1 MSSVPVSNSLTL
13 HRHATYQ
20 DLTDVAVGIS
30 SDDSPKLCHEPA
42 PWPRSPG
49 RSGLC
54 SRVGIWCWGCRFGIQ
69 NLGFTLQGTPNN
81 SDESPRMWCHQWDR
95 LELHASTTAKFTL
108 FRNRCLAH
116 CLGHL
121 CLCLCVCSAKLQG
134 VFQSARYPPEVLP
147 VCNTF
152 ERKPRGFPPELVRYL
167 QSHTRV
173 L

>member
-1 MSSVPVSNSLTL
+1 MTALNSVLNPHPGPDRRGGQVCARGLESG
-13 HRHATYQ
+13 
-20 DLTDVAVGIS
+20 VGGVGS
-30 SDDSPKLCHEPA
+30 GFRTWALCFRA
-42 PWPRSPG
+42 P
-49 RSGLC
+49 
-54 SRVGIWCWGCRFGIQ
+54 
-69 NLGFTLQGTPNN
+69 PNN